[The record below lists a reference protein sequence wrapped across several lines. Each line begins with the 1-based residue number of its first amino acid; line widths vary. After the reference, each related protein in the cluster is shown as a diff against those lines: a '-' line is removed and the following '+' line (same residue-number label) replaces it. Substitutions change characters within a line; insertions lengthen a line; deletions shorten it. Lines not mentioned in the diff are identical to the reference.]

1 MLAFVHTL
9 LRCSFEVGAFV
20 MLKRIHIQHLTL
32 GMYLHEFCGSWM
44 EHPFWRA
51 KFLLKDPDDLARIL
65 ATSIRECWI
74 DTDKGADVAVGTA
87 SVSREEVDA
96 QIETDFSLLS
106 DLPPIHVT
114 LPTPPPPPKRN
125 RQPADMQSE
134 LEMAAAICVKS
145 KQAVVSMFNE
155 ARMGR
160 AVDSVGLQSLV
171 EEISDSVTRNPGALI
186 SLARL
191 KTADDYTYM
200 HSVAV
205 CALMIA
211 LAKQLKLKEDQQRL
225 AGLAGLMHDL
235 GKAAIPLKVLN
246 KPGKLTDQE
255 FTVVRSHPVE
265 GFHML
270 KEGGNMPEAVL
281 DACLH
286 HHEKVDGSGYPDKL
300 KGDGISVIA
309 RMTAICDVYDAITS
323 ERPYKRGWDPAESLR
338 RMADWTNDHFD
349 ARLFQAFVKSIGIYP
364 GGSLVRL
371 TSGRLGVVVEQAPAA
386 LTTPVVKVFFSTKS
400 DLRIPAELVNLAA
413 PGATEKIVAREDPGQ
428 WNFPDMNELWSG
440 FPGQVW

>member
-1 MLAFVHTL
+1 
-9 LRCSFEVGAFV
+9 
-20 MLKRIHIQHLTL
+20 MLKRIDVKHLTL

-51 KFLLKDPDDLARIL
+51 KFLLQDPDDLARIQ
-65 ATSIRECWI
+65 ATAIRECWI
-74 DTDKGADVAVGTA
+74 DTDKGVDVAIGTA
-87 SVSREEVDA
+87 SMSREQVDE
-96 QIETDFSLLS
+96 QIETDFSLLE

-125 RQPADMQSE
+125 RQPANMQSE
-134 LEMAAAICVKS
+134 LQMAASICVKS

-246 KPGKLTDQE
+246 KPGKLTD
-255 FTVVRSHPVE
+255 
-265 GFHML
+265 
-270 KEGGNMPEAVL
+270 
-281 DACLH
+281 
-286 HHEKVDGSGYPDKL
+286 
-300 KGDGISVIA
+300 
-309 RMTAICDVYDAITS
+309 
-323 ERPYKRGWDPAESLR
+323 
-338 RMADWTNDHFD
+338 
-349 ARLFQAFVKSIGIYP
+349 
-364 GGSLVRL
+364 
-371 TSGRLGVVVEQAPAA
+371 
-386 LTTPVVKVFFSTKS
+386 
-400 DLRIPAELVNLAA
+400 
-413 PGATEKIVAREDPGQ
+413 
-428 WNFPDMNELWSG
+428 
-440 FPGQVW
+440 

>member
-1 MLAFVHTL
+1 MGGFCGSCHN
-9 LRCSFEVGAFV
+9 
-20 MLKRIHIQHLTL
+20 MLKRIQIQHLTL

-51 KFLLKDPDDLARIL
+51 KFVLKDPKDLERIK
-65 ATSIRECWI
+65 ATAIHECWI
-74 DTDKGADVAVGTA
+74 DTSKGLDVAAGTV

-96 QIETDFSLLS
+96 KIETDFGRLE
-106 DLPPIHVT
+106 DLPPIQVS
-114 LPTPPPPPKRN
+114 LPVPPPPVRN
-125 RQPADMQSE
+125 RTPTDMQGE
-134 LEMAAAICVKS
+134 LKMAAAICVKS
-145 KQAVVSMFNE
+145 KKAVVSMFSE

-160 AVDSVGLQSLV
+160 AVDSVGAQSLV

-205 CALMIA
+205 CALMVA
-211 LAKQLKLKEDQQRL
+211 LARQLKLNDEQTRL
-225 AGLAGLMHDL
+225 AGMAGLLHDL
-235 GKAAIPLKVLN
+235 GKAAIPLSVLN
-246 KPGKLTDQE
+246 KPGKLTDKE

-270 KEGGNMPEAVL
+270 KEGGNVPDAVL

-286 HHEKVDGSGYPDKL
+286 HHEKIDGSGYPDKL
-300 KGDGISVIA
+300 QGEGISVIA

-323 ERPYKRGWDPAESLR
+323 DRPYKSGWDPSESLR
-338 RMADWTNDHFD
+338 RMAEWTSDHFD

-364 GGSLVRL
+364 VGSLVRL
-371 TSGRLGVVVEQAPAA
+371 TSGRIGVVTEQASTA
-386 LTTPVVKVFFSTKS
+386 LTTPIVKVFFSTKS
-400 DLRIPAELVNLAA
+400 DLRIPPELVDLAA
-413 PGATEKIVAREDPGQ
+413 PGCNEKIVAREDPEK
-428 WNFPDMNELWSG
+428 WRFPDINELWSG
-440 FPGQVW
+440 FAEKAW